1 VRGSLRRGGREREKE
16 GQRYRREK
24 REVERGRRKIKRD
37 GGRFIEW
44 AEREDRGRREGQ
56 AKGQARRTGE

>member
-1 VRGSLRRGGREREKE
+1 VRGSLRRGGRE
-16 GQRYRREK
+16 REK